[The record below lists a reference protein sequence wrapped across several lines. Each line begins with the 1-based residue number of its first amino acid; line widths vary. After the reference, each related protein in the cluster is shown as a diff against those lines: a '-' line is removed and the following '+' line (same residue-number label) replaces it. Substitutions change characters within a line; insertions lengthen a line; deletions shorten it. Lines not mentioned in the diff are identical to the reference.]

1 MDYFFS
7 MEMIELGPLMELSK
21 AKEMVGMIIMPT
33 CKYQPW
39 REEEIGDEKG
49 SLKAKV

>member
-1 MDYFFS
+1 

-33 CKYQPW
+33 CKYPTLE
-39 REEEIGDEKG
+39 RRRN
-49 SLKAKV
+49 